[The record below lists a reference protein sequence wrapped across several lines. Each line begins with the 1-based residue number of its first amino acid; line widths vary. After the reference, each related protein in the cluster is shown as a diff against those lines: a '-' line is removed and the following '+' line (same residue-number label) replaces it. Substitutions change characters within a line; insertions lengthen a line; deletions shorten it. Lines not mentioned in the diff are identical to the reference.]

1 MEFDR
6 LMGYK
11 NASLNGGYRES
22 KAEEPHWSE
31 KPTPYWDKVDKH
43 TGKPRYPDVTSYR
56 PAVSEEK
63 THKDDPIVMKVLE
76 KVQSRSDAG
85 MKKYGVSMARPDVT
99 TVEWLRHAQE
109 EALDLAVYLER
120 CINDLETN

>member
-1 MEFDR
+1 MNSVAYIKPTHPDQFGYTREGYDEWMK
-6 LMGYK
+6 LNNVGYK

-22 KAEEPHWSE
+22 RAHEPHWA
-31 KPTPYWDKVDKH
+31 DKLP
-43 TGKPRYPDVTSYR
+43 GL
-56 PAVSEEK
+56 

-76 KVQSRSDAG
+76 KVQNRSDAG

>member
-1 MEFDR
+1 MSILKFWMFAISPVRVEVVEFDR

-22 KAEEPHWSE
+22 RAHEPHW
-31 KPTPYWDKVDKH
+31 TDKLP
-43 TGKPRYPDVTSYR
+43 GGL
-56 PAVSEEK
+56 

-99 TVEWLRHAQE
+99 TVEWLKHAQE

-120 CINDLETN
+120 CINDMS